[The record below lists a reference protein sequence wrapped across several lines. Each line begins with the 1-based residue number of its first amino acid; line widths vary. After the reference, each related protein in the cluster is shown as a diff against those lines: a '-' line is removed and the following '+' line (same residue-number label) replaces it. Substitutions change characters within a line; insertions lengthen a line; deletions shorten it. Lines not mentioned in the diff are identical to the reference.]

1 MPHFDL
7 QNSLSTWPG
16 FPWAKYP
23 YEKHAP
29 GYSYLGPG
37 TQLQIRIPDYK
48 DKLQLGDNKL
58 MSSEYIDGTFIPRPD
73 DGPINNTDKVAMR
86 HDLRYSEAEAMK
98 ATGEDRRGITL

>member
-7 QNSLSTWPG
+7 QDSLSTWPG
-16 FPWAKYP
+16 FPWSKYP

-29 GYSYLGPG
+29 GYSYLGPC

-48 DKLQLGDNKL
+48 DKLQLGDNRL

-98 ATGEDRRGITL
+98 ATGEIRRGITL